1 MPKSLT
7 FVERPSPNF
16 NERTRPIDTILL
28 HYTAGDLVPSLRRLC
43 DGSGTDR
50 VSAHYVVDRNGTIY
64 RLVDEKKRAW
74 HAGTSQWKGQP
85 DINSAS
91 IGIEIVN
98 LGHLPGGTF
107 DPYPEAQIRAV
118 IALCKDIQK
127 RHKIRHVL
135 GHSDVAV
142 GRKVDPG
149 EHFPWKRL
157 AEAGLGFWTEDL
169 HHPKLSDRAM
179 LEMIG
184 YNIADVPQAMT
195 AFQRHFYPEALLRI
209 GSCARSRLAA
219 VYKHA
224 LKI

>member
-1 MPKSLT
+1 MDRPLT

-74 HAGTSQWKGQP
+74 HAGTSQWKGKT
-85 DINSAS
+85 DMNSAS

-98 LGHLPGGTF
+98 LGHLPGGKF

-118 IALCKDIQK
+118 IALCQDIRK
-127 RHKIRHVL
+127 RHRIRHIL
-135 GHSDVAV
+135 GHSDVAI
-142 GRKVDPG
+142 GRKIDPG

-184 YNIADVPQAMT
+184 YDVSDVSRAMT

-209 GSCARSRLAA
+209 GSCARARLAA
-219 VYKHA
+219 VFKNA

>member
-1 MPKSLT
+1 MPKPLT

-28 HYTAGDLVPSLRRLC
+28 HYTAGDFLPSLRRLC
-43 DGSGTDR
+43 NGSGTDR
-50 VSAHYVVDRNGTIY
+50 VSAHYLVDRNGTIY
-64 RLVDEKKRAW
+64 HLVDEKKRAW

-107 DPYPEAQIRAV
+107 DPYPEAQIVAV

-142 GRKVDPG
+142 GRKIDPG

-157 AEAGLGFWTEDL
+157 ATAGLGTWTDDL
-169 HHPKLSDRAM
+169 YDPKLSDRAM
-179 LEMIG
+179 LETIG
-184 YNIADVPQAMT
+184 YNVSDVSQAMT

-209 GSCARSRLAA
+209 GSCARARLAA
-219 VYKHA
+219 VFKNA